1 LLHGENGQ
9 GKSNLLESIYI
20 LSVGKSARASSDR
33 ELINNTLPLAEYGR
47 ISALVNTNNESLK
60 LQIDYLTSNHVQ
72 PNIDTH
78 QSYTKNIR
86 INGVHKKS
94 SNLIGRFVAVMFSA
108 QDLDII
114 YGPPSIRR
122 RYIDILISQFDSH
135 YLTTLQQY
143 QKILSQRNHLLKRLR
158 NKAANAD
165 ELDIWDERLIRESRH
180 VMRRRAQTIE
190 KLSELSSPIHM
201 ELSGR
206 DEELSLV
213 YKPSASIDSQSS
225 EESFCRDMDTVI
237 KSLRNKEIFQGIT
250 LCGPHRDDVEILID
264 GVNAS
269 AFGSRGQS
277 RTGILSMKLAQAS
290 HFKKIRNQ
298 EPVILLDDIL
308 SELDIRRRNQ
318 ILSKAEQFEQCFV
331 TTADIDSM
339 DTNYVERSTPLR
351 VHSGRI
357 SIYPG

>member
-1 LLHGENGQ
+1 MLHGENGQ

-20 LSVGKSARASSDR
+20 LSVGKSARTSSDR

-165 ELDIWDERLIRESRH
+165 ELDIWDEGLIRE
-180 VMRRRAQTIE
+180 
-190 KLSELSSPIHM
+190 PIHV

-225 EESFCRDMDTVI
+225 EESFCRDMETFI

-357 SIYPG
+357 STYPG